1 MADKTLQPNVESGE
15 NVYQW
20 MYVLKVQAKDLT
32 KGLFFDLKILSVLV
46 SVINDLIIVH
56 ALVDGDLSQH
66 FFTNISCVFLLLY
79 TIKTRFVQASSNKR
93 HQQIES

>member
-1 MADKTLQPNVESGE
+1 VADETLQPDVKSGK

-66 FFTNISCVFLLLY
+66 FFTYISSVFLLLY
-79 TIKTRFVQASSNKR
+79 AIKTRLVEACSNKR
-93 HQQIES
+93 HQ

>member
-1 MADKTLQPNVESGE
+1 VADETLQTNVESGE

-66 FFTNISCVFLLLY
+66 FFTYISSVFLLLY
-79 TIKTRFVQASSNKR
+79 AVKTRLVETCSNKR
-93 HQQIES
+93 HQ